1 VAKAATAN
9 RTVAAIG
16 ARSGALAGARSL
28 IWLSGLACGVLAA
41 IVPGLAIVG
50 LMLMGPGLVILR
62 LDREPGRAVTRAVLT
77 CGLAASVHP
86 AMMLW
91 NSGQSVGAAVAIISD
106 PIVLS
111 VAWGATAAGWLLAQ
125 IMPLLVRV
133 VLEAASLAHATRLR
147 TLRGR
152 LVEDWGLDQADG
164 A

>member
-9 RTVAAIG
+9 RTTAAG
-16 ARSGALAGARSL
+16 GARSL

-41 IVPGLAIVG
+41 IAPGLAIVA
-50 LMLMGPGLVILR
+50 LTLIGPGLVILR
-62 LDREPGRAVTRAVLT
+62 LDREPGRAVTRTVLT
-77 CGLAASVHP
+77 CGLAAAVHP

-91 NSGQSVGAAVAIISD
+91 NSGQSIGAAMAIISD

-111 VAWGATAAGWLLAQ
+111 VAWGATAAGWLLTQ
-125 IMPLLVRV
+125 IAPLLVRAL
-133 VLEAASLAHATRLR
+133 LEAAALAHVARLR
-147 TLRGR
+147 ALRGR